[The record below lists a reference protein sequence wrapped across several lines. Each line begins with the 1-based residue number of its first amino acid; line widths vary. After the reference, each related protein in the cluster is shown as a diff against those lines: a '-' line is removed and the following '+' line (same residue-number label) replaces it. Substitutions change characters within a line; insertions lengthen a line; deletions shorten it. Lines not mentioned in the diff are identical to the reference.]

1 MPGLVRVHRRIGD
14 TVAATPVDELGLSVP
29 DHVIGGLLPLLLTAP
44 FFWFITAR
52 VRRILRWGL
61 RSSAVVLV
69 VNVLALPNNPE
80 AAASAGYAAA
90 AVLLLLAVATGAID
104 FFHRALPRRLDL
116 SLVAGTPLAVLAV
129 PIGQW
134 LTQSGWPLLSPVSSL
149 GFAAAL
155 PWACA
160 AAVVAASTR
169 VPASPDTGGRS
180 LSAVL
185 RRLTPDRAFSAV
197 AVLIAAVSAW
207 FSYQANQL
215 QQDVRMRAQADQV
228 VLMQVTTDDDA
239 SSGAVSTQDSER
251 HVVVQNYSRLP
262 VRDVWIV
269 ALPPAPRTAI
279 AIEVGTMDSCE
290 QAQFPRAA
298 ILAASG
304 DVRLSEDA
312 SLDLLVW
319 CEDASGASWQRHLH
333 GPPGARE
340 FPLSGAAVGDAS
352 VEISPVPGCVPA

>member
-1 MPGLVRVHRRIGD
+1 MPGLVRVHQRIGN
-14 TVAATPVDELGLSVP
+14 TVAATPVDELGLSLP
-29 DHVIGGLLPLLLTAP
+29 DQVIGGLLPLLLAAP
-44 FFWFITAR
+44 FFWSVTAR

-90 AVLLLLAVATGAID
+90 AVLLLLTATTGAID
-104 FFHRALPRRLDL
+104 HLRRALPRRLDS
-116 SLVAGTPLAVLAV
+116 SLVAGTLLAV
-129 PIGQW
+129 PAVPPGGL
-134 LTQSGWPLLSPVSSL
+134 LTQSGWPFLNPVSSL

-155 PWACA
+155 PWACP

-169 VPASPDTGGRS
+169 VPASPDTEGRS
-180 LSAVL
+180 LAAVL
-185 RRLTPDRAFSAV
+185 QRLTPDRAFSAV

-228 VLMQVTTDDDA
+228 VLMQLTTDDDA
-239 SSGAVSTQDSER
+239 SPSAVPTQDSEH
-251 HVVVQNYSRLP
+251 HVVVQNHSRLP
-262 VRDVWIV
+262 VREVWIV

-279 AIEVGTMDSCE
+279 AIEVGMMDSCE
-290 QAQFPRAA
+290 QAQAPRAA
-298 ILAASG
+298 IPAASG
-304 DVRLSEDA
+304 GVRLSEDA
-312 SLDLLVW
+312 SLDLLVRF
-319 CEDASGASWQRHLH
+319 EDASGASWQRHLH

-340 FPLSGAAVGDAS
+340 FPLSGAAVGDAP
-352 VEISPVPGCVPA
+352 VKTSPIRGCVPT